1 MRILVTG
8 ASGLLGVNVA
18 LVAARSHEVYGV
30 VHQHPVE
37 TDAFKVI
44 KADLLQNKLLDDVLE
59 RSQPDWIIHCAALA
73 DLDACEENPQL
84 AKRLNTRL
92 PKVLAEKAR
101 NQGAR
106 LIHVSTDAVFDGKR
120 GNYHEDSKTQPLS
133 YYGITKLEGE
143 HAVRDILP
151 SAVIV
156 RLNLFGWSLTGERS
170 LAEFFFNNL
179 AAGRQIL
186 GFQDVYFT
194 PLLANDLARVFL
206 IMLENDLNG
215 LYHLGSYEK
224 ISKYDF
230 GLELARRFGYD
241 PKLIQPVEIKEVS
254 QKATRGKDLSLNNQK
269 INQRLPG
276 VIPGLSTSLDH
287 FYTLYQQG
295 YPQKIRDLAG

>member
-18 LVAARSHEVYGV
+18 LVAAKSHEVYGV
-30 VHQHPVE
+30 VHQHPVK

-44 KADLLQNKLLDDVLE
+44 KADLLQDKLLDDVFK

-73 DLDACEENPQL
+73 DLDACEEHPQL
-84 AKRLNTRL
+84 AERLNTRL

-101 NQGAR
+101 DRGAR
-106 LIHVSTDAVFDGKR
+106 FIHVSTDAVFDGKR

-143 HAVRDILP
+143 HAVREVLP

-179 AAGRQIL
+179 AARRQIL
-186 GFQDVYFT
+186 GFRDVYFT

-206 IMLENDLNG
+206 IMLKNDLNG
-215 LYHLGSYEK
+215 LYHLGSFEK

-295 YPQKIRDLAG
+295 YPQKIQDLAG